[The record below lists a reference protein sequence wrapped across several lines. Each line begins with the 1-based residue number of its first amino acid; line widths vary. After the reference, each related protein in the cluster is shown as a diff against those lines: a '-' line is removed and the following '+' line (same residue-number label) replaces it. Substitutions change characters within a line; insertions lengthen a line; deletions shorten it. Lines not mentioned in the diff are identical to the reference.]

1 MEVAAAAART
11 AGLDGAD
18 DFVDESVCALP
29 APLDT
34 EGSICFRRR
43 RRRRLGCIE
52 FIGYSIYRFLEEVYP
67 LWARL
72 LLCGCGKERP
82 LPVAV
87 LNLGS
92 YNDLLGWIL
101 DIGHPSAMI
110 RKYALVIIYRPDS
123 NLNLV

>member
-1 MEVAAAAART
+1 MDIRDGEAAAAART

-18 DFVDESVCALP
+18 DFVDESVCAAP

-34 EGSICFRRR
+34 EGSIRFRRR
-43 RRRRLGCIE
+43 RSGCIE
-52 FIGYSIYRFLEEVYP
+52 YIGYSISRFLEEVYP
-67 LWARL
+67 LWPRL

-92 YNDLLGWIL
+92 YND
-101 DIGHPSAMI
+101 
-110 RKYALVIIYRPDS
+110 
-123 NLNLV
+123 